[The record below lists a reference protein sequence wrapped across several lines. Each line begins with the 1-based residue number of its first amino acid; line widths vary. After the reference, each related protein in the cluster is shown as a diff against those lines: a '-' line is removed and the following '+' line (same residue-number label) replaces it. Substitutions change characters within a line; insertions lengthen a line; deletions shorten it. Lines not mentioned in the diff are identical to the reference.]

1 MLYRDQERV
10 IALGTEDNGQHRLP
24 IFYGWIVVA
33 VAFVT
38 LAIGVNTRT
47 TFSLLFP
54 PILTEFG
61 WDRGSTAA
69 AFSFGFLG
77 STVYAPLIGILMD
90 RFGPRFAMGP
100 SFSQARTDLSISV
113 ADQLERVSPET
124 KIVVEQN
131 LNDINRALDQINAAL
146 SGDPD
151 NNLLQQLL
159 MSTYTEELVVLS
171 EIDALTRSVREGVE
185 I

>member
-1 MLYRDQERV
+1 MSTRKDTILERARALPRSVEPYRDLWDDIEAKLDRPNEATIWRPRLAAAAAV
-10 IALGTEDNGQHRLP
+10 MFAVTSALSFWLGG
-24 IFYGWIVVA
+24 V
-33 VAFVT
+33 
-38 LAIGVNTRT
+38 VNT
-47 TFSLLFP
+47 P
-54 PILTEFG
+54 EPMQV
-61 WDRGSTAA
+61 AA
-69 AFSFGFLG
+69 VDPEVFN
-77 STVYAPLIGILMD
+77 

-113 ADQLERVSPET
+113 ADQLEHVSPET

-151 NNLLQQLL
+151 NNMLQQLL
-159 MSTYTEELVVLS
+159 MSTYTEELVVLG
-171 EIDALTRSVREGVE
+171 EIDALTRYVREGVE